1 MSHSCPELSL
11 TVGLHG
17 DSLCFGGIAKR
28 RVNTRASFADLTVM
42 WHPDPTGPTPGE
54 MKNAR
59 STSIGDLSRIES
71 LESRVERLQL
81 ACMALWEFLQEH
93 HKITNEELN
102 LRIREID
109 ARDGEEDGR
118 ASPRAR
124 ACPSCQRPVSV
135 RHQKCLYCGTEDL
148 EASPFGMA
156 G

>member
-1 MSHSCPELSL
+1 MTL
-11 TVGLHG
+11 TCQHFGNPLH
-17 DSLCFGGIAKR
+17 LNIAPDL
-28 RVNTRASFADLTVM
+28 ADPTVM
-42 WHPDPTGPTPGE
+42 WHPDPTGSTPGE

-59 STSIGDLSRIES
+59 TTSIGDLSRIES
-71 LESRVERLQL
+71 LEARLERLQL
-81 ACMALWEFLQEH
+81 ACTALWEFLQEH
-93 HKITNEELN
+93 HKISNEELN